1 MAIKTNHSLLKGKRE
16 PVRQETIEQVP
27 AKMTLRKRMWKSR
40 YYYLMVLPA
49 LIWILLFEFAPLY
62 GVQIAFKNFKMSL
75 GVLDSNWV
83 GLYHFQSFIKSYS
96 FKTLITNT
104 FTLSFYALFVGFP
117 FPIFVALVLN
127 ETKGSFKRIVQTTLY
142 APHFISTVVLV
153 GMMTTMLSPSMGVV
167 NYVLEMLGMD
177 RIYFMGEPGLF
188 RHLHVWSG
196 VWQGMGW
203 GAIVYLAALSAV
215 DPNLHEAA
223 ELDGASRI
231 QRIIHINLPT
241 ILPTIITMLILR
253 VGNIATVGYEKVYL
267 MMNDLNVSTAEVIS
281 TYVYKR
287 GMISQNY
294 GYAAAVGLLNNIVNV
309 TMVLIANKISKK
321 FSETSLF

>member
-49 LIWILLFEFAPLY
+49 LLWILLFEFAPLY

-104 FTLSFYALFVGFP
+104 FALSFYALFVGFP
-117 FPIFVALVLN
+117 IPIFVALVLN

-215 DPNLHEAA
+215 DPTLHEAA

-287 GMISQNY
+287 GMINTNY

-321 FSETSLF
+321 VSETSLF